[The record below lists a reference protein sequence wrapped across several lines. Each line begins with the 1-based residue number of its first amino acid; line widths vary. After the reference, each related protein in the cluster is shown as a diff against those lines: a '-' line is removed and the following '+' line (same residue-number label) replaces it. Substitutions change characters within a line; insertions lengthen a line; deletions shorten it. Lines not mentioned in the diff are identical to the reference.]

1 MNTNPVPVGIY
12 TVYSHNGQLSNG
24 VSQNAMNALGK
35 LFLKG
40 LAVVIPVALTLAIL
54 WWMAAGAE
62 RLMGAI
68 LKFTLPDGWYVPG
81 MGLVSG
87 LVLIALIGLLS
98 HVLIFQKIFNLG
110 ETIFNRLPLVKTIYT
125 AIKDFIGYLSPEKGN
140 EMGKV
145 VMVQLPGQS
154 FQLIGFVTRE
164 QFEDLP
170 FTPNAEDPVAV
181 YMPMSYQIGGYTL
194 FLPRSAL
201 TPLDMPFEQAMRLVL
216 TGAVTKHREPDNE
229 AGEKP
234 DSDKQQ

>member
-1 MNTNPVPVGIY
+1 
-12 TVYSHNGQLSNG
+12 
-24 VSQNAMNALGK
+24 MNALGK

-54 WWMAAGAE
+54 WWMANGAE
-62 RLMGAI
+62 QLMGAV
-68 LKFTLPDGWYVPG
+68 LKFTLPEGWYVPG

-87 LVLIALIGLLS
+87 LILITLIGLLS
-98 HVLIFQKIFNLG
+98 HVLIFQKVFNLG

-164 QFEDLP
+164 QFDDLP
-170 FTPNAEDPVAV
+170 FTPGAEDPVAV

-194 FLPRSAL
+194 FLPRECL
-201 TPLDMPFEQAMRLVL
+201 TPLNMPFEQAMRLVV
-216 TGAVTKHREPDNE
+216 TGAVTKRRDD
-229 AGEKP
+229 
-234 DSDKQQ
+234 DSPGA

>member
-1 MNTNPVPVGIY
+1 
-12 TVYSHNGQLSNG
+12 
-24 VSQNAMNALGK
+24 MNALGK

-62 RLMGAI
+62 RIMGAV
-68 LKFTLPDGWYVPG
+68 LKYALPEGWYVPG

-98 HVLIFQKIFNLG
+98 HVLVFQKLFNLG
-110 ETIFNRLPLVKTIYT
+110 EAIFHRLPLVKTIYT
-125 AIKDFIGYLSPEKGN
+125 AIKDFIGYLSPETGD

-154 FQLIGFVTRE
+154 FQLVGFVTRE
-164 QFEDLP
+164 QFDDLP
-170 FTPNAEDPVAV
+170 LGLNTEDTVAV

-194 FLPRSAL
+194 FLPRDCL
-201 TPLDMPFEQAMRLVL
+201 TPLDMTFEQAMRLVV
-216 TGAVTKHREPDNE
+216 TGWVTKRRIEDNNGAE
-229 AGEKP
+229 NTNWK
-234 DSDKQQ
+234 

>member
-1 MNTNPVPVGIY
+1 
-12 TVYSHNGQLSNG
+12 
-24 VSQNAMNALGK
+24 MNALGK

-62 RLMGAI
+62 RLMGSV

-87 LVLIALIGLLS
+87 LVLLALIGLLS
-98 HVLIFQKIFNLG
+98 HVLIFQKLFNLG
-110 ETIFNRLPLVKTIYT
+110 DAIFNRLPLVKTIYT
-125 AIKDFIGYLSPEKGN
+125 AIKDFIGYLNPDKDSA
-140 EMGKV
+140 MSKV

-154 FQLIGFVTRE
+154 FQLMGFVTRE
-164 QFEDLP
+164 QFDDLP
-170 FTPNAEDPVAV
+170 FTPSAEDPVAV

-201 TPLDMPFEQAMRLVL
+201 TPIDIPFETAMRLVL
-216 TGAVTKHREPDNE
+216 TGGISHKRENGKNQKN
-229 AGEKP
+229 GETE
-234 DSDKQQ
+234 KQ

>member
-1 MNTNPVPVGIY
+1 
-12 TVYSHNGQLSNG
+12 
-24 VSQNAMNALGK
+24 MNALGK

-62 RLMGAI
+62 RIMGAVI
-68 LKFTLPDGWYVPG
+68 KYALPEGWYVPG

-98 HVLIFQKIFNLG
+98 HVLVFQKLFNLG
-110 ETIFNRLPLVKTIYT
+110 EAIFHRLPLVKTIYT
-125 AIKDFIGYLSPEKGN
+125 AIKDFIGYLSPETGD

-154 FQLIGFVTRE
+154 FQLVGFVTRE
-164 QFEDLP
+164 QFDDLP
-170 FTPNAEDPVAV
+170 LGLNTEDTVAV

-194 FLPRSAL
+194 FLPRDCL
-201 TPLDMPFEQAMRLVL
+201 TPLDMTFEQAMRLVV
-216 TGAVTKHREPDNE
+216 TGWVTKRRAEDNTDN
-229 AGEKP
+229 K
-234 DSDKQQ
+234 K

>member
-1 MNTNPVPVGIY
+1 
-12 TVYSHNGQLSNG
+12 
-24 VSQNAMNALGK
+24 MNALGK

-54 WWMAAGAE
+54 WWVATSAE
-62 RLMGAI
+62 QLMGAI
-68 LKFTLPDGWYVPG
+68 LKFTLPSGWYIPG

-87 LVLIALIGLLS
+87 LAMIALIGLLS
-98 HVLIFQKIFNLG
+98 HVLIFQKLLNLG
-110 ETIFNRLPLVKTIYT
+110 EAIFHRLPLVKTIYT
-125 AIKDFIGYLSPEKGN
+125 AIKDFIGYLNPDKGK

-145 VMVQLPGQS
+145 VLVQLPGQS

-170 FTPNAEDPVAV
+170 FTPTAEDPVAV

-201 TPLDMPFEQAMRLVL
+201 TALDIPFEQAMRLVL
-216 TGAVTKHREPDNE
+216 TGAVTKRREDDPGDLT
-229 AGEKP
+229 GKT
-234 DSDKQQ
+234 DG